1 MVATVIDVI
10 QVSFSFPMEMHL
22 VHIAHTLDKENKSAT
37 DPDNVP
43 DGLAVLGFLFEV
55 GEQCIGQWPPREP
68 ESSSNYLDRV
78 EMGFWV
84 VTLVQSKKSIFEI

>member
-1 MVATVIDVI
+1 
-10 QVSFSFPMEMHL
+10 MEMHL

-55 GEQCIGQWPPREP
+55 GEQCVGDWGNLIRLQIILTGLKWGLRWLYWSEAN
-68 ESSSNYLDRV
+68 E
-78 EMGFWV
+78 
-84 VTLVQSKKSIFEI
+84 VTLKYNFQRTKYVP

>member
-1 MVATVIDVI
+1 MVATVIDVL

-55 GEQCIGQWPPREP
+55 GEQAVWPSGEP

-78 EMGFWV
+78 EMG
-84 VTLVQSKKSIFEI
+84 S